1 MVALVFHN
9 MHWPTASNMG
19 TMGLPFFGFEMEQSF
34 LAWLRGR
41 VRSLPG
47 VAIGI
52 GDDAAVIDLPAGKQ
66 LIATTDTIIDGVD
79 FLTSKH
85 SLHDI
90 GYKSMAVNLSD
101 IAAMGAKPTAALV
114 TLSLPSDDATRTA
127 AGLYEGILECAMQF
141 GVAIAGGDISV
152 YEGPLSISVTMMGTV
167 NTGEAWLR
175 SGAKEG
181 DAIVLTGAVGGSL
194 LGRHL
199 RPVPR
204 IALVEQ
210 LCGITSVHAAMDIS
224 DGLSLDLD
232 RMCAASGVG
241 AELNV
246 AAIPIHADALI
257 RSNSEG
263 GQAPL
268 AHALGDGEDFELILA
283 IDSAECDQLLNSH
296 PELGLHRIGTFV
308 GRTGLWSKTGSDI
321 KRLSPSGF
329 IHGQTR
335 MTSK

>member
-1 MVALVFHN
+1 
-9 MHWPTASNMG
+9 
-19 TMGLPFFGFEMEQSF
+19 MEQSF

-41 VRSLPG
+41 VRTLPG

-52 GDDAAVIDLPAGKQ
+52 GDDAAVVDVPEGHQ
-66 LIATTDTIIDGVD
+66 LIATTDAIIDGVD
-79 FLTSKH
+79 FMIAHH
-85 SLHDI
+85 SLSDI
-90 GYKSMAVNLSD
+90 GYKAMAVNLSD

-127 AGLYEGILECAMQF
+127 AGVYEGILECAMQF
-141 GVAIAGGDISV
+141 GIAIAGGDISV
-152 YEGPLSISVTMMGTV
+152 YEGPLSISITMLGTV
-167 NTGEAWLR
+167 ARGTAWLR

-181 DAIVLTGAVGGSL
+181 DAIVLTGPVGGSL

-210 LCGITSVHAAMDIS
+210 LRALAAVNEATINAAMDIS

-232 RMCAASGVG
+232 RLCAASGVG
-241 AELNV
+241 AELDM
-246 AAIPIHADALI
+246 AAIPIHADALV
-257 RSNSEG
+257 RSESAG
-263 GQAPL
+263 GKSPL

-283 IDSAECDQLLNSH
+283 MDGAQYDALTSKH

-308 GRTGLWSKTGSDI
+308 GRTGLWSKTGADI

-329 IHGQTR
+329 IHGQSR
-335 MTSK
+335 MQSK